1 MDRLIAKLK
10 ALLIRYKELIVYVYC
25 GGCPTLISIAV
36 YWVCRNV
43 FQIPVVP
50 ADVISWILSVIF
62 AYVTNKIWVFESK
75 SREFKV
81 IAREVAEFFAARLF
95 SLGVDVL
102 FMYITVVKLN
112 LPDMWMKITS
122 NIIVIILNYVFSK
135 WIIFRKKEGKTS

>member
-10 ALLIRYKELIVYVYC
+10 ALLIRYKELILYVFF
-25 GGCPTLISIAV
+25 GGCTTLISIAV

-75 SREFKV
+75 SKELKV
-81 IAREVAEFFAARLF
+81 IAREVAEFFTARLF

-112 LPDMWMKITS
+112 LPDMWMKITA